1 MIDYRQ
7 HITIEAGKRG
17 GQASVRGMRIT
28 VADVLGWLAEG
39 LSHDDIMEDFPELTD
54 DDIRAVL
61 AYAAARQRRTVI
73 ATV

>member
-7 HITIEAGKRG
+7 RITIEPGKRG
-17 GQASVRGMRIT
+17 GQAVVRGMRIA

-39 LSHDDIMEDFPELTD
+39 LSHEDILQDFPELTE

-61 AYAAARQRRTVI
+61 AYAADRQRRTAI
-73 ATV
+73 TPA

>member
-39 LSHDDIMEDFPELTD
+39 MSHQEILEDFPELTEE
-54 DDIRAVL
+54 DIRACL
-61 AYAAARQRRTVI
+61 AFAADRERRLAVI
-73 ATV
+73 GG